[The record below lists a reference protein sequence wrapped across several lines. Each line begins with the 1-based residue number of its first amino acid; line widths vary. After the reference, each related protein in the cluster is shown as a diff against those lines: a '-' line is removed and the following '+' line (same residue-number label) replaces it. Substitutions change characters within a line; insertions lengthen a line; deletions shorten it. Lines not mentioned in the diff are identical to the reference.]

1 MLPLMQTKFIAII
14 FDNSLDRLREHGL
27 ALRSLFSRS
36 ALLAV
41 ALVLTGCS
49 SAPHQYALQ
58 ERFGSGDMHSRLFDA
73 TPEQTCEAGRRALLS
88 QGYLINVARKDMVEG
103 GKSFQPDAESHMQM
117 TIRVVCVPDGGRGSV
132 TLGFVTGVQDS
143 YTVKKS
149 NNSASVGVPAL
160 GSVSLPFMA
169 GSESL
174 VKVGSQT
181 INSEVFYDRFFDIL
195 KRYLL
200 EDTGIEADGQAPASK

>member
-1 MLPLMQTKFIAII
+1 L
-14 FDNSLDRLREHGL
+14 
-27 ALRSLFSRS
+27 S
-36 ALLAV
+36 A
-41 ALVLTGCS
+41 TRT
-49 SAPHQYALQ
+49 HTLQ

-88 QGYLINVARKDMVEG
+88 QGYLISVARQDMVEG
-103 GKSFQPDAESHMQM
+103 VKSFQPDAESHMQM

-143 YTVKKS
+143 YTVKKGNS
-149 NNSASVGVPAL
+149 SASVGVPAL

-174 VKVGSQT
+174 VKVASQT
-181 INSEVFYDRFFDIL
+181 INAEVFYDRFFDIV

-200 EDTGIEADGQAPASK
+200 EDTAAVPDGQAPAPK